1 MGRRAPARRYTSR
14 ELAKALGCHIRTV
27 QRAMLR
33 GDLKGYKAASGYYW
47 AIPEEAVVS
56 WLSTRETRR
65 R

>member
-1 MGRRAPARRYTSR
+1 
-14 ELAKALGCHIRTV
+14 
-27 QRAMLR
+27 MLR